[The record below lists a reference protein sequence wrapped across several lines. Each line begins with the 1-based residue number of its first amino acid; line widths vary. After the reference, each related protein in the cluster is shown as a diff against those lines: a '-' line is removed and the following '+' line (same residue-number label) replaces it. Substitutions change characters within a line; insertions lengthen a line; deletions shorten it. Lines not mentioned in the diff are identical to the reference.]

1 MLLFTHKNFIS
12 VVGDDNMNLFIWYPK
27 CSTCKS
33 AKKYLEDKKVDLTLR
48 DIITDN
54 PSKEELSNWLNNSN
68 YDIGKFFNTSG
79 LIYKNNNLKEKRINM
94 SIEEQLKLLSTNG
107 MLVKRPIL
115 ITNDKII
122 VGFDR
127 KEYDKL

>member
-1 MLLFTHKNFIS
+1 
-12 VVGDDNMNLFIWYPK
+12 MNLFIWYPK

-33 AKKYLEDKKVDLTLR
+33 AKEYLEDKKVNLTLR

-79 LIYKNNNLKEKRINM
+79 LIYKNNNLKEKRVNM
-94 SIEEQLKLLSTNG
+94 SIEEQLNLLSTNG

-127 KEYDKL
+127 KEYDKLWKQF